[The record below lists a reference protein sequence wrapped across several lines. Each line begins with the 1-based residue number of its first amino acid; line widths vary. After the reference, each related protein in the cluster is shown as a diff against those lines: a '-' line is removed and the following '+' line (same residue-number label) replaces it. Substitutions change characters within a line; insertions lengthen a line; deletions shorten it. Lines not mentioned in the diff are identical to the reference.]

1 MEMTQYLL
9 NKAYSIV
16 TIDTEY
22 KCRKKIEIWSEFTS
36 LDKKQV
42 PVIF

>member
-9 NKAYSIV
+9 NKAYPIV
-16 TIDTEY
+16 TTNTEY
-22 KCRKKIEIWSEFTS
+22 KYRKKIEIWSEFTS